1 MNGELPNVSNEFLE
15 EDKKN
20 PKTKKRGGRDNKMS
34 REKRRKEVF
43 RLCFEFGY
51 PVTTVAKMLHKN
63 RHTIESDIKYLCSQ
77 LRVSGLDIDDLF
89 TKQVYRMETQRSRLV
104 KKLYKETDFEKQMK
118 LDKMISKIDNDIM
131 NLEFKLFATNTNL
144 SDLIVKKVN
153 AILKFHNVDKMY
165 FSSHDLIE
173 TPAKLYE
180 KIRNLM
186 SENKNGVMAKW

>member
-1 MNGELPNVSNEFLE
+1 
-15 EDKKN
+15 
-20 PKTKKRGGRDNKMS
+20 
-34 REKRRKEVF
+34 
-43 RLCFEFGY
+43 
-51 PVTTVAKMLHKN
+51 
-63 RHTIESDIKYLCSQ
+63 
-77 LRVSGLDIDDLF
+77 
-89 TKQVYRMETQRSRLV
+89 METQRSRLV